1 MKKIGFLIYFLT
13 LAIPIC
19 FGQEIATD
27 SRVTRALSV
36 NSKANPPTSLFVHT
50 DKTLY
55 TNNETIWFSGY
66 LLGAEIDDPEHSILC
81 VAVVHADSREVV
93 LQRKYLMK
101 DRLSFGSLRLP
112 DTIPAGDFIF
122 LAFTNV
128 VRHDGQ
134 PLAVF
139 SQPVTIK
146 SIRQQDFKVAVD
158 LLDTIIHNGLARV
171 KVHVTTDNMRTKEK
185 PVLKYGINDD
195 LIKTQLLKDKLFLI
209 NIPAEQLNR
218 AHPTLLASV
227 RFKNQTQHFNLKLP
241 QASRE
246 KIDVRFFPEGGNLA
260 QGLPSRIGWEAKTHD
275 GAPVALTGTLLK
287 DGVPVDTITTNAS
300 GLGKFNLT
308 PKEQSTYTLKVSYP
322 VGDTSY
328 MLPPAVKQG
337 VVIEMPEAIVSD
349 SVRLTLFSTK
359 PSMVQVLVHNY
370 REAFASFRVGLTSSG
385 TRMKIALPGL
395 PKGIAMITVLDESGQ
410 PLAERL
416 FFAHSDRKIRAE
428 IRLDKPV
435 YKKRDSVRVLLKL
448 TDPSGRPVQGIV
460 SAAAVQ
466 QNRLEGRKM
475 QDIESYTYLTA
486 DIGDLPQNSGG
497 AKFSD
502 QAYLEDVFLVKGWRR
517 FTWQDMV
524 NQKDGDT
531 VQTHVPGTIGM
542 VRFNG
547 KPVKKPAALT
557 VVRDSTIRLI
567 TTANDGSFPIDQNEF
582 LLLDERKALVLVS
595 ERNRD
600 PYSITVVDPFL
611 KIAQRLGRQVR
622 TDFVGAGKNLN
633 SGSQQLSGFDQA
645 IRLSEVVVKGGKVG
659 DLYGTK
665 GIGGTNACGD
675 YVDEWGYLNY
685 PYSAGRSN
693 NTQPVKGKAY
703 RIRTD
708 VRGYGP
714 GSQHTFSVR
723 QVIYQGCLGDD
734 NNHVYD
740 IEGVYFA
747 REFYGITKS
756 DALLSEPLFQS
767 TLFWKSG
774 IVTDPAGET
783 NFSFTTGD
791 VTGPFRIIIQGIER
805 DDTIFTVHDFTV
817 K

>member
-27 SRVTRALSV
+27 SMVTRALSV

-66 LLGAEIDDPEHSILC
+66 LLGAEINDPEHSILC
-81 VAVVHADSREVV
+81 VAVVHTDSREVV

-122 LAFTNV
+122 LVFTNV

-139 SQPVTIK
+139 TQPLTIK
-146 SIRQQDFKVAVD
+146 SIRQQDFKVSVN
-158 LLDTIIHNGLARV
+158 LLDTIIHNGLVRV
-171 KVHVTTDNMRTKEK
+171 KVDVTTDNTRTKEK

-195 LIKTQLLKDKLFLI
+195 LLKTQFLNDKSFLV

-218 AHPTLLASV
+218 ARPTLLASV

-241 QASRE
+241 QVSRE
-246 KIDVRFFPEGGNLA
+246 KIDVRFFPEGGNLV
-260 QGLPSRIGWEAKTHD
+260 QGLPSRIGWEAKTND
-275 GAPVALTGTLLK
+275 GAPVALKGTLLK
-287 DGVPVDTITTNAS
+287 DGEPVDTISTNAS

-322 VGDTSY
+322 VGDTIY
-328 MLPPAVKQG
+328 TLPPAVKQG
-337 VVIEMPEAIVSD
+337 VVIHIPEAIVSD
-349 SVRLTLFSTK
+349 SVRLTMYSPK
-359 PSMVQVLVHNY
+359 PRTVQVLVHNY

-395 PKGIAMITVLDESGQ
+395 PKGIAMITVLDELGQ

-416 FFAHSDRKIRAE
+416 FFAHYDKKIRAE

-448 TDPSGRPVQGIV
+448 TDPSGRPVQGVV

-475 QDIESYTYLTA
+475 QDIESYTYLNA
-486 DIGDLPQNSGG
+486 DIGDLPQNPGG
-497 AKFSD
+497 AKLSD
-502 QAYLEDVFLVKGWRR
+502 QAYVEDVFLVKGWRR

-524 NQKDGDT
+524 KQEDRDT
-531 VQTHVPGTIGM
+531 VRTHVPGIVGT

-547 KPVKKPAALT
+547 KPVKKTAALT

-595 ERNRD
+595 ERNRN

-611 KIAQRLGRQVR
+611 KIAQQLGRHVR
-622 TDFVGAGKNLN
+622 TDFVGTGKNLN

-645 IRLSEVVVKGGKVG
+645 IMLSEVVVKGGKG
-659 DLYGTK
+659 GSLYGTR
-665 GIGGTNACGD
+665 GVGGTNACGD
-675 YVDEWGYLNY
+675 YVDEWGFLNY
-685 PYSAGRSN
+685 PYSAGRGN
-693 NTQPVKGKAY
+693 NTQPVKGKSY
-703 RIRTD
+703 HIRTD
-708 VRGYGP
+708 IKGYGP
-714 GSQHTFSVR
+714 GTHHSFTVR
-723 QVIYQGCLGDD
+723 QVIYHGCMGDD
-734 NNHVYD
+734 NKYVYD
-740 IEGVYFA
+740 IEGIYFA
-747 REFYGITKS
+747 REFYGVTKE
-756 DALLSEPLFQS
+756 DILLSEPLFQS
-767 TLFWKSG
+767 TLFWKPG
-774 IVTDPAGET
+774 IVTNPAGET
-783 NFSFTTGD
+783 NFSFITGD
-791 VTGPFRIIIQGIER
+791 ITGPFRVIVQGIET
-805 DDTIFTVHDFTV
+805 DDTIFGAGDFTV